1 MVPNRKVTNMKK
13 KFALVLC
20 VLAMV
25 FMLGACGKD
34 PKEVDYNGVS
44 YDELE
49 KTALGMAEGID
60 EMYQQIVVLA
70 EEGNKSV
77 DDILVEI
84 QKETSGSFP
93 NYVYEG
99 VEKWHATVG
108 EIGAYKSVD
117 ESSFVIEKSG
127 KTLTSSVTLQY
138 EDRTATFQVVYT
150 YYNMEISS
158 IVINPDYTLGEKLGK
173 AGMNTLISMS
183 IVFAVLILISL
194 IIACFKIFPYLE
206 KRKAAKKSTEQKD
219 QVVTQIEQREEQ
231 QVEDDTEIIA
241 VIAAAIAASTGQST
255 SDFVVRSINRR

>member
-49 KTALGMAEGID
+49 KTALDMAEGID
-60 EMYQQIVVLA
+60 EMYQQIVILA
-70 EEGNKSV
+70 QEENESV

-84 QKETSGSFP
+84 KKETSGSFP

-99 VEKWHATVG
+99 VERWHETVG

-117 ESSFVIEKSG
+117 ESSFAIEKSG

-183 IVFAVLILISL
+183 IVFSVLILISL

-206 KRKAAKKSTEQKD
+206 KKKATRKSAETKD

>member
-1 MVPNRKVTNMKK
+1 MKK

>member
-206 KRKAAKKSTEQKD
+206 KRKAAKKSTEKKD